1 MRRTA
6 YKSSERSVV
15 RLANYA
21 ALLFWTTSFRHLP
34 SRVQRANR
42 PHLEESP
49 LEPLLMLPMRWV
61 ETFLLWIRPVV
72 RCRMTS
78 LEGPSLWQT
87 HYKHRTIPTW
97 TGTAH
102 LSLDSQSTVTCLL
115 LCTVCINTVY
125 VLGALHVQWYV
136 PAMYNQ
142 AGTPSVQEDPLGLGL
157 LTGCPPVTGGNNGL
171 QIVECTLYR
180 MWSHPVLCGVYM

>member
-102 LSLDSQSTVTCLL
+102 LSLDSQSTCLL
-115 LCTVCINTVY
+115 LCTVCINTAY

-136 PAMYNQ
+136 PARS
-142 AGTPSVQEDPLGLGL
+142 GWGL
-157 LTGCPPVTGGNNGL
+157 LPRPRLRGALLCPCAQQDGKATTRLGHH
-171 QIVECTLYR
+171 QFRKTL
-180 MWSHPVLCGVYM
+180 